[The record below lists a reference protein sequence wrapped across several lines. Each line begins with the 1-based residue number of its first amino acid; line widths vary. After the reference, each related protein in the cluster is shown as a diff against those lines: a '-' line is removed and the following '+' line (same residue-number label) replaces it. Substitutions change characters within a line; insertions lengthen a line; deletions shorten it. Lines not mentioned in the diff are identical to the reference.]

1 MATLIFF
8 IGLLIILFILG
19 VPVCVSIGLTC
30 LAVLVYENGLTGIP
44 FTLIALKMM
53 HSVNSFPLLA
63 VPFFILAANIMNTGS
78 ITPRIFNFANSLVG
92 HLRGGLGHVNVL
104 SSMFFAG
111 MSGTAVAD
119 AAGLGALEIRA
130 MRDQGYPLKYSTG
143 ITGASSVI
151 GPIIP
156 PSVAM
161 VIYGWL
167 SDVSI
172 GSLFIGG
179 MVPGVLLGVALMIM
193 TVILSFKV
201 VMPIQTRPPLKE
213 TLRLSRRAALSLM
226 TPVIIVGGIWSGI
239 FTPTESG
246 VVASLY
252 AIFLGMIVYREISMK
267 DLFDAFKNT
276 IEFTAIILFIISV
289 AGLYGWLLVRL
300 QIPLSLAESVIKL
313 TTDPKILMIILSL
326 FFLIVGCFMSVIE
339 SVLIFT
345 PIMVPMTKMTGIDP
359 LFFGVLMVISLS
371 VGVITPPFGNVIY
384 VLVGITGLSFE
395 EVVRAL
401 IPFLIPILIT
411 ILILIL
417 WVCPTF
423 YTAKGGGLLKLRV
436 KPWVGIYKKN
446 PPA

>member
-1 MATLIFF
+1 MFTLVFF
-8 IGLLIILFILG
+8 IGLLIVLFLVGI
-19 VPVCVSIGLTC
+19 PVCASIGLTC
-30 LAVLVYENGLTGIP
+30 LAVLWLENDLMSIP
-44 FTLIALKMM
+44 ITLLPLKMM
-53 HSVNSFPLLA
+53 HGVNNFPLLA
-63 VPFFILAANIMNTGS
+63 VPFFILAANVMNKGS
-78 ITPRIFNFANSLVG
+78 VTPRIFGFANSLVG

-104 SSMFFAG
+104 ASMIFAG

-130 MRDQGYPLKYSTG
+130 MQDQGYPIKFSTG

-167 SDVSI
+167 SDVSV
-172 GSLFIGG
+172 GGLFIGG
-179 MVPGVLLGVALMIM
+179 LIPGVILGGALMIM
-193 TVILSFKV
+193 TVILSYRV
-201 VMPIQTRPPLKE
+201 TMPLMPRPPFKE
-213 TLRLSRRAALSLM
+213 IAELSKKAFLSLM
-226 TPVIIVGGIWSGI
+226 TPLIIVGGIWSGI

-246 VVASLY
+246 AVASMY
-252 AIFLGMIVYREISMK
+252 AIALGMVIYRDVSWK
-267 DLFDAFKNT
+267 DLLDIFRHT

-300 QIPLSLAESVIKL
+300 QIPMTLAEGIVQI
-313 TTDPKILMIILSL
+313 TTNSTILLIMLML

-345 PIMVPMTKMTGIDP
+345 PIMAPMVKVVGVDP

-384 VLVGITGLSFE
+384 VLVGITHQTFE
-395 EVVRAL
+395 DVVWAL
-401 IPFLIPILIT
+401 VPFLVPILLT
-411 ILILIL
+411 ILVLIL
-417 WVCPTF
+417 FPELVTYLPNTLL
-423 YTAKGGGLLKLRV
+423 GG
-436 KPWVGIYKKN
+436 
-446 PPA
+446 

>member
-1 MATLIFF
+1 MFDLIFF
-8 IGLLIILFILG
+8 IGLLIVLFLMGI
-19 VPVCVSIGLTC
+19 PVAASIGLTC
-30 LAVLVYENGLTGIP
+30 LAVLWMENDLSSIPIGLLP
-44 FTLIALKMM
+44 LKMM
-53 HSVNSFPLLA
+53 HGVNNFPLLA
-63 VPFFILAANIMNTGS
+63 VPFFILAANIMNKGS
-78 ITPRIFNFANSLVG
+78 VTPRIFNFANSLVG

-104 SSMFFAG
+104 ASMIFAG

-130 MRDQGYPLKYSTG
+130 MQDQGYPLRYSTG

-167 SDVSI
+167 SDVSV
-172 GSLFIGG
+172 GALFVGG
-179 MVPGVLLGVALMIM
+179 LIPGMILGVALMAT
-193 TVILSFKV
+193 TVVLSYRIS
-201 VMPIQTRPPLKE
+201 MPLRPRPPAREVIKLTRE
-213 TLRLSRRAALSLM
+213 ASLALM

-246 VVASLY
+246 AVASVY
-252 AIFLGMIVYREISMK
+252 AMVLGLFVYRDVSWK
-267 DLFDAFKNT
+267 DLLEVFRNT
-276 IEFTAIILFIISV
+276 IEFTAIVLLIISV

-300 QIPLSLAESVIKL
+300 QIPMTLAENIVQL
-313 TTDPKILMIILSL
+313 TSNQTLLLIILAL
-326 FFLIVGCFMSVIE
+326 FFLVVGCFMSVIE

-345 PIMVPMTKMTGIDP
+345 PIMVPMVKLLGIDQ

-384 VLVGITGLSFE
+384 VLVGITNQSFE

-401 IPFLIPILIT
+401 VPFLVPILVT
-411 ILILIL
+411 ILFLIFFPQ
-417 WVCPTF
+417 VVTF
-423 YTAKGGGLLKLRV
+423 LPHWLM
-436 KPWVGIYKKN
+436 
-446 PPA
+446 

>member
-1 MATLIFF
+1 MLTLVFF
-8 IGLLIILFILG
+8 VGLLIVLFIIG

-30 LAVLVYENGLTGIP
+30 LAVLWFENGLQGIP
-44 FTLIALKMM
+44 LSLLPLKMM
-53 HSVNSFPLLA
+53 HGVNNFPLLA
-63 VPFFILAANIMNTGS
+63 VPFFILAANVMNKGS
-78 ITPRIFNFANSLVG
+78 VTPRIFNFANALVG

-104 SSMFFAG
+104 ASMIFAG

-130 MRDQGYPLKYSTG
+130 MRDLGYPLKYSTG

-172 GSLFIGG
+172 GALFIGG
-179 MVPGVLLGVALMIM
+179 LIPGLMLGLALMATTI
-193 TVILSFKV
+193 VLSYRIP
-201 VMPIQTRPPLKE
+201 MPMQPRTSLKE
-213 TLRLSRRAALSLM
+213 TLRLSRRAALSLL
-226 TPVIIVGGIWSGI
+226 TPLIIVGGIWSGT

-246 VVASLY
+246 AVASTY
-252 AIFLGMIVYREISMK
+252 AIFLGAVVYKEIG
-267 DLFDAFKNT
+267 FKELIEVFRNT
-276 IEFTAIILFIISV
+276 IEFTAIILFIISI

-300 QIPLSLAESVIKL
+300 QIPLTLAESVVKV
-313 TTDPKILMIILSL
+313 TTSPTLLLVILMG
-326 FFLIVGCFMSVIE
+326 FFLIIGCFMSVIE

-345 PIMVPMTKMTGIDP
+345 PIMVPMIKVMGIDP

-384 VLVGITGLSFE
+384 VLVSITNQTFE
-395 EVVRAL
+395 DVVKAL
-401 IPFLIPILIT
+401 LPFLIPIIAT
-411 ILILIL
+411 IFVLIL
-417 WVCPTF
+417 WPDLVTYLPN
-423 YTAKGGGLLKLRV
+423 LWINR
-436 KPWVGIYKKN
+436 
-446 PPA
+446 

>member
-1 MATLIFF
+1 LFTLIFF
-8 IGLLIILFILG
+8 IGLLIVLFLVGI
-19 VPVCVSIGLTC
+19 PVCASIGLTC
-30 LAVLVYENGLTGIP
+30 LAVLWLENDLMSIP
-44 FTLIALKMM
+44 ITLLPLKMM
-53 HSVNSFPLLA
+53 HGVNNFPLLA
-63 VPFFILAANIMNTGS
+63 VPFFILAANVMNKGS
-78 ITPRIFNFANSLVG
+78 VTPRIFGFANSLVG

-104 SSMFFAG
+104 ASMIFAG

-130 MRDQGYPLKYSTG
+130 MQDQGYPLKFSTG

-167 SDVSI
+167 SDVSV
-172 GSLFIGG
+172 GGLFIGG
-179 MVPGVLLGVALMIM
+179 LIPGAILGGALMIM
-193 TVILSFKV
+193 TVILSYRV
-201 VMPIQTRPPLKE
+201 TMPMMARPPLKE
-213 TLRLSRRAALSLM
+213 IADLSKKAFLSLM
-226 TPVIIVGGIWSGI
+226 TPLIIVGGIWSGI

-246 VVASLY
+246 AVASIY
-252 AIFLGMIVYREISMK
+252 AIILGMVIYRDVSWK
-267 DLFDAFKNT
+267 DLLDIFRHT

-300 QIPLSLAESVIKL
+300 QIPLTLAEGIVQI
-313 TTDPKILMIILSL
+313 TTNSTVLLIILMF

-345 PIMVPMTKMTGIDP
+345 PIMAPMVKVVGVDP

-384 VLVGITGLSFE
+384 VLVGITNQSFE
-395 EVVRAL
+395 DVVWAL
-401 IPFLIPILIT
+401 VPFLLPILLT
-411 ILILIL
+411 ILVLIIFPEL
-417 WVCPTF
+417 VTYLPNRLL
-423 YTAKGGGLLKLRV
+423 GG
-436 KPWVGIYKKN
+436 
-446 PPA
+446 